1 MLKRWQLNEN
11 EKKRESESTLTTIP
25 RTHFFVCAFVCVLEL
40 SLISARY

>member
-1 MLKRWQLNEN
+1 MKMS
-11 EKKRESESTLTTIP
+11 KREKAKALTTIP